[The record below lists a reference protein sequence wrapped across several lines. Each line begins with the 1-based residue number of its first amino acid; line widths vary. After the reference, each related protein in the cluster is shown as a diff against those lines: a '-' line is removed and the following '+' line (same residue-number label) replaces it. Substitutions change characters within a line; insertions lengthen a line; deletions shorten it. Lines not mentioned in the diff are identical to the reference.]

1 MIEEVV
7 NSILEAEDVAKKRI
21 AEAERKAGEIVASAE
36 LEAELRKKQAVAA
49 NKKAYA
55 QAMKQADEQADAQAA
70 ARLAELN
77 SASDKEIAA
86 YAKNV
91 DKAVKIIMEQ
101 SL

>member
-36 LEAELRKKQAVAA
+36 LEAELRKKQAVAT

>member
-7 NSILEAEDVAKKRI
+7 NSILEAEDLAKKRV

-36 LEAELRKKQAVAA
+36 IEAELRKKQAVAA

-55 QAMKQADEQADAQAA
+55 EAMKQADEQAAVQANE
-70 ARLAELN
+70 RLAELN
-77 SASDKEIAA
+77 SASDSEIAA
-86 YAKNV
+86 YSKNI
-91 DKAVKIIMEQ
+91 DKAVQIIMEK

>member
-7 NSILEAEDVAKKRI
+7 NSILEAEYVAKKRI
-21 AEAERKAGEIVASAE
+21 AEAERKASEIVSSAE
-36 LEAELRKKQAVAA
+36 IEVELRKKQSASS
-49 NKKAYA
+49 NKSTFAE
-55 QAMKQADEQADAQAA
+55 AMKQADKQADAQAA

-77 SASDKEIAA
+77 SAFDKEMSA

-91 DKAVKIIMEQ
+91 DKAVKIIMEK

>member
-7 NSILEAEDVAKKRI
+7 NSILEAEDAAKKRI

>member
-77 SASDKEIAA
+77 ADADKQIAA